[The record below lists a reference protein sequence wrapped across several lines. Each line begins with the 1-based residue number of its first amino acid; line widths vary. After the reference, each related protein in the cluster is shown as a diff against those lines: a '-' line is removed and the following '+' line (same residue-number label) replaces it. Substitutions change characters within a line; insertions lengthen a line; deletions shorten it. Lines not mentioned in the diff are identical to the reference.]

1 MLLDVDTSEA
11 NLVVIFEKSPTFV
24 GVVMHLLSVSRWR
37 SSDIGWRFSENA
49 IKIFRVRDRNL
60 RSTKSWSYNIEIT
73 RNHDFL
79 STRSKACEFDI
90 VIFRKRSTSF
100 YRCFFFLF
108 PGVQCCGKT
117 IGGCSIFRFQWNAHG
132 IRTDG
137 DWWAFND
144 ACIAI

>member
-100 YRCFFFLF
+100 YRCFFFYLQ
-108 PGVQCCGKT
+108 VYNAVGKPLVDAVFS
-117 IGGCSIFRFQWNAHG
+117 G
-132 IRTDG
+132 
-137 DWWAFND
+137 FNGTLM
-144 ACIAI
+144 AYGQTGTGELSMTHV